1 MSKTFKTKFNWTKL
15 AIALVLMCLVFSF
28 SAMAQNTSNDP
39 LDAEAV
45 AALIEELTD
54 GLPDLIEDEAQVT
67 AITEKWEARK
77 DLAGKTKAQILNLLF
92 ADVKSVIEDKDTQD
106 NIWKNWAEEEKSEEE
121 TPVETPQQPVT
132 PPVATPQQ
140 PVTPPT
146 PAKPVEQSSC
156 RARTAS
162 IVNPNQAER
171 YGFISVGYHPLFAT
185 GTVRCFDEKKG
196 FGFITVDGDGTDLF
210 VHHSSINM
218 DGFRTL
224 QEGQKVQ
231 FEIHVNAKGQRS
243 AVNVR
248 AA

>member
-1 MSKTFKTKFNWTKL
+1 MNIRSGINWTKL
-15 AIALVLMCLVFSF
+15 AIALVLMCLGFSF

-45 AALIEELTD
+45 SALIQELSD

-106 NIWKNWAEEEKSEEE
+106 NIWKNWVEEGKSEEE
-121 TPVETPQQPVT
+121 TPVETPQKPVT
-132 PPVATPQQ
+132 PPVAKPSQ

-156 RARTAS
+156 RAQAS
-162 IVNPNQAER
+162 IINSNQAER
-171 YGFISVGYHPLFAT
+171 YGFITVGYHPLFAT

-196 FGFITVDGDGTDLF
+196 FGFITRDGDGADIF
-210 VHHSSINM
+210 VHHTAINM

-231 FEIHVNAKGQRS
+231 FEVQVGRNGQLL

-248 AA
+248 AS